1 MNLNKGQIYKFGY
14 NADGD
19 EQIYTGKYLG
29 SRRGFHIFQVKSQII
44 PVRESYLRII
54 ND

>member
-14 NADGD
+14 NTS
-19 EQIYTGKYLG
+19 ENEEIYTGKYIG
-29 SRRGFHIFQVKSQII
+29 SKRGFHIFEVKGTFI
-44 PVRESYLRII
+44 PVRETYLRII